1 MEFNLLAFINALYS
15 EGCKAV
21 AAGMN
26 PMDLKRGAQ
35 LAVDEVVRVLDDI
48 SRPITTKEEVSYSFN
63 MYLLFSIQNNFG
75 GFLSLLR
82 RDATFDCF

>member
-1 MEFNLLAFINALYS
+1 MCKS

-35 LAVDEVVRVLDDI
+35 LAVDEVVRVLDSI
-48 SRPITTKEEVSYSFN
+48 SRPISTKEEV
-63 MYLLFSIQNNFG
+63 NNP
-75 GFLSLLR
+75 
-82 RDATFDCF
+82 A